1 MSEFS
6 FDVVIV
12 GSGTSAYYCAHRLV
26 DGGKKVAM
34 IDERPYGGT
43 CALRGCQPK
52 KYLVANAEAVAAAS
66 HLVGN
71 GIVSAPRT
79 DWKALQRLK
88 GEFLNGLSAES
99 RSGYEESGIRTFDG
113 HATLIGP
120 DRLQVGDDILKA
132 EHIVIATGSL
142 PRRCSI
148 PGCEYAGTSDEFLNL
163 PDLPSRVVFVGGGY
177 ISFEFATVTAH
188 AGSRATILHRSANV
202 LKHFERD
209 CVGTLLKAASHT
221 GIEVVTNETPVRIEK
236 TTRGL
241 LVHGESGNRYEADV
255 VIEATGREPNLG
267 VLGGQDHGVEHS
279 PKGVTVNDHLQSV
292 SNPQVYAIGDVSSSG
307 QQLAT
312 VGDYQ
317 GELAAINILEGNT
330 RKVDYRVVPSA
341 VFTIPTLATVGYD
354 EPGAKAAGLDY
365 RVNCGDTAEWASSKR
380 IGEQQGYYKVLIENG
395 SDRILGAHLVRH
407 NAAEVIN
414 IFALAIRQNLTSHD
428 LKSVMWAYPTASS
441 DLKKMV

>member
-1 MSEFS
+1 MSEYS

-26 DGGKKVAM
+26 DGGKQVAM
-34 IDERPYGGT
+34 IDEREYGGT

-52 KYLVANAEAVAAAS
+52 KYLVANAEAVAGAS

-71 GIVSAPRT
+71 GIVAAPHT

-88 GEFLNGLSAES
+88 GEFLQGLPEES
-99 RSGYEESGIRTFDG
+99 RAGYDASGIRTFNG
-113 HATLIGP
+113 HATLSGP
-120 DRLQVGDDILKA
+120 DCVQVGEDRLKA

-148 PGCEYAGTSDEFLNL
+148 PGCEYAGTSDDFLNL

-202 LKHFERD
+202 LKNFERD

-236 TTRGL
+236 ATRGL
-241 LVHGESGNRYEADV
+241 LVHGESGNRYEADC
-255 VIEATGREPNLG
+255 VIEATGREPNLSILAG
-267 VLGGQDHGVEHS
+267 PDHGVEHS
-279 PKGVTVNDHLQSV
+279 PKGVLVNEYLQSV
-292 SNPQVYAIGDVSSSG
+292 SNPRVYSIGDVSSSG

-317 GELAAINILEGNT
+317 GELAATNILEGNT
-330 RKVDYRVVPSA
+330 QKADYRVVPSA
-341 VFTIPTLATVGYD
+341 VFTIPTLATVGHD
-354 EPGAKAAGLDY
+354 ETSAKTAGLDY
-365 RVNCGDTAEWASSKR
+365 RVNCGETAEWASSKR
-380 IGEQQGYYKVLIENG
+380 IGEHHGYYKVLIENG
-395 SDRILGAHLVRH
+395 TDRILGAHLVRH

-414 IFALAIRQNLTSHD
+414 IFALAIRQSLTSHD
-428 LKSVMWAYPTASS
+428 LKSVMWAYPTSSS